1 MPKGTTSPRR
11 LSRASRQPPA
21 PPHSNSV
28 SSNSSNRAERS
39 TRSHNKASSPQKSST
54 PQSLTSE
61 DISEEARGATSEP
74 PQLRRSKRTLDNDE
88 DGDTK
93 IEGVVEDEIIE
104 DEETTRCICGH
115 QEYPGRPNDPTAR
128 RIAKDGH
135 GASQEEQQD
144 DTGGLFIQCD
154 DCQVWQHGGCVSIM
168 EESAVPDNYYC
179 EECKP
184 ELHELLKSTNGSVYP
199 LSITYDHSPA

>member
-1 MPKGTTSPRR
+1 MPKGATSPRR
-11 LSRASRQPPA
+11 LSRARQPA
-21 PPHSNSV
+21 PPSHSNSV

-39 TRSHNKASSPQKSST
+39 TRSNNKASSPQKSST
-54 PQSLTSE
+54 PQSLISE
-61 DISEEARGATSEP
+61 DPSEEARAATSEP
-74 PQLRRSKRTLDNDE
+74 PQLRRSKRQLDNDE

-93 IEGVVEDEIIE
+93 IEDVVEEEIIE

-115 QEYPGRPNDPTAR
+115 QEYPGLPADPTIGR
-128 RIAKDGH
+128 GAKSSH
-135 GASQEEQQD
+135 GANQDEQTD
-144 DTGGLFIQCD
+144 DRGGLFIQCD

-184 ELHELLKSTNGSVYP
+184 DLHELLKSSNG
-199 LSITYDHSPA
+199 